1 MFFYSLCITCRSVYL
16 QLSFLHSV
24 LYVDQCIYTLL
35 FLSLCY
41 MQIIVYTHYHTP
53 LGITCRPVYH
63 HRSILHCV
71 LHVDH
76 YIYNV
81 LFFTLYYM
89 QFSVSTPFY
98 APLCVTCRSVYLHR
112 SILHC
117 VLHVDHYIYNVLF
130 FTLCYRQISVYTPFY
145 SSDFRL
151 QRLGCSAKNHTEIN
165 RDFRVYVVL
174 QGIIL
179 VQMEAPLSMWFYKES
194 Y

>member
-1 MFFYSLCITCRSVYL
+1 MFFYSLCITCRSVYQ

-35 FLSLCY
+35 FFTLCY
-41 MQIIVYTHYHTP
+41 MQISVYTHYHTP
-53 LGITCRPVYH
+53 LGITCRSVYL

-98 APLCVTCRSVYLHR
+98 APLCVTCRSVSYT
-112 SILHC
+112 
-117 VLHVDHYIYNVLF
+117 VLS
-130 FTLCYRQISVYTPFY
+130 FTMCYMQIIISTMFY
-145 SSDFRL
+145 SSLCDTCRSVYIHHSILQISDFRG
-151 QRLGCSAKNHTEIN
+151 Q
-165 RDFRVYVVL
+165 VVL
-174 QGIIL
+174 QRIIL
-179 VQMEAPLSMWFYKES
+179 KSIETLGSMWFYKES
-194 Y
+194 YRYKWRLHCL